1 MDVNPNASSPS
12 TRFDLRFAHS
22 ISIDISDKTPSI
34 YFLNFPLVSIL
45 LFRGIPLPSFLF
57 RGFLQCSNFF
67 LGCVL
72 VFCELR
78 GRPHLQIGTRGRCWQ
93 SRWRSGKSK
102 WSSRQMQMYENPILS
117 DCLQKGGFSYL
128 SVIASSSSHCIGII
142 AFDESAQD
150 SWRPKWLKQHRILA

>member
-1 MDVNPNASSPS
+1 MDVNPNASSLS

-34 YFLNFPLVSIL
+34 YFVNFPLVSIL

-78 GRPHLQIGTRGRCWQ
+78 GRPHLQIGTRGTLLMQDVGNHDEDQGSPNGVQDKCKCMKTQ
-93 SRWRSGKSK
+93 SCLIV
-102 WSSRQMQMYENPILS
+102 SRRE
-117 DCLQKGGFSYL
+117 GFHICPSL
-128 SVIASSSSHCIGII
+128 LHLPVIAL
-142 AFDESAQD
+142 ES
-150 SWRPKWLKQHRILA
+150 

>member
-45 LFRGIPLPSFLF
+45 LFLGIPLPSLLF

-72 VFCELR
+72 VFCEL
-78 GRPHLQIGTRGRCWQ
+78 QIGTRGTLLMQDVGNHDEDQGSPNGVQDKCKCMKTQ
-93 SRWRSGKSK
+93 SCLIV
-102 WSSRQMQMYENPILS
+102 SR
-117 DCLQKGGFSYL
+117 
-128 SVIASSSSHCIGII
+128 
-142 AFDESAQD
+142 
-150 SWRPKWLKQHRILA
+150 R